1 MRLLQMPA
9 PVSVIVL
16 NASEAASREA
26 EEFEADSSL
35 ASDST
40 SRCEPRSTINEEHN
54 PWAIYRNHTVVL
66 LRKYFR
72 MSLEIG
78 RMPSLLGGELFRAKV
93 TAYQVHTFEDSVI
106 FVHDMEQCLAK
117 LDYLSRLLIARIF
130 FQEFNHDEVAAELR
144 ITRRQVIRR
153 MFDALDRTSEIL
165 LEREMLEVLYGADS
179 ESPKKPPANADAVD
193 VAKILEFRRVD
204 SWRLERILDSG
215 REKSRPVLF

>member
-1 MRLLQMPA
+1 MKLLQMPA
-9 PVSVIVL
+9 RISVVIS
-16 NASEAASREA
+16 ACGEEATNRGTLFTPGFGRRGRNE
-26 EEFEADSSL
+26 
-35 ASDST
+35 
-40 SRCEPRSTINEEHN
+40 INEDYSE
-54 PWAIYRNHTVVL
+54 WAIYRNHTVVL

-117 LDYLSRLLIARIF
+117 LDALSRLLIARIF

-165 LEREMLEVLYGADS
+165 LERELLEDWYGADVRT
-179 ESPKKPPANADAVD
+179 PKKPPASAAAVD
-193 VAKILEFRRVD
+193 MTAILEF
-204 SWRLERILDSG
+204 G
-215 REKSRPVLF
+215 RGES

>member
-1 MRLLQMPA
+1 MKLLQMPA
-9 PVSVIVL
+9 RIAVVVR
-16 NASEAASREA
+16 ASA
-26 EEFEADSSL
+26 EETRDVSATFRGSFADEQ
-35 ASDST
+35 T
-40 SRCEPRSTINEEHN
+40 WEERGGINEECS

-130 FQEFNHDEVAAELR
+130 FQEFSHDEVAAELR

-165 LEREMLEVLYGADS
+165 LERELLEPSYGADL
-179 ESPKKPPANADAVD
+179 EMTKKPPTSAGVVD
-193 VAKILEFRRVD
+193 TTTILEFGKAD
-204 SWRLERILDSG
+204 S
-215 REKSRPVLF
+215 

>member
-1 MRLLQMPA
+1 MKLLQMPA
-9 PVSVIVL
+9 RIAVVVRASSDGPEEINREFGENVS
-16 NASEAASREA
+16 A
-26 EEFEADSSL
+26 
-35 ASDST
+35 T
-40 SRCEPRSTINEEHN
+40 SANEDRWDTRSGINEECS

-130 FQEFNHDEVAAELR
+130 FQEFSHDEVAAELR

-165 LEREMLEVLYGADS
+165 LQRELLEGSYGSDP
-179 ESPKKPPANADAVD
+179 ELGKKPPTSAGVVD
-193 VAKILEFRRVD
+193 RASILEFRKAD
-204 SWRLERILDSG
+204 S
-215 REKSRPVLF
+215 

>member
-1 MRLLQMPA
+1 MKLLQMPA
-9 PVSVIVL
+9 RISVVM
-16 NASEAASREA
+16 NASEEDSREINEA
-26 EEFEADSSL
+26 MNEGVLLIPDFGCGAREEFKADCS
-35 ASDST
+35 
-40 SRCEPRSTINEEHN
+40 

-117 LDYLSRLLIARIF
+117 LDPLSRLLIARIF
-130 FQEFNHDEVAAELR
+130 FQEFSHDEVAAEFR
-144 ITRRQVIRR
+144 ITRRQVTNR

-165 LEREMLEVLYGADS
+165 VSCELLDPPYGMTG
-179 ESPKKPPANADAVD
+179 ELGKKPPRRADAVIEAD
-193 VAKILEFRRVD
+193 SVDARRAD
-204 SWRLERILDSG
+204 L
-215 REKSRPVLF
+215 

>member
-9 PVSVIVL
+9 QISFVM
-16 NASEAASREA
+16 NASEEESRDINPKA
-26 EEFEADSSL
+26 NGRTLLTPNFG
-35 ASDST
+35 
-40 SRCEPRSTINEEHN
+40 SRDARNEINEVCS

-93 TAYQVHTFEDSVI
+93 TSYQVHTFEDSVI

-144 ITRRQVIRR
+144 ISRRQVINR

-165 LEREMLEVLYGADS
+165 VECELLDPPYGVDG
-179 ESPKKPPANADAVD
+179 ELGRKPPRNAGAVIEANSADAMSAD
-193 VAKILEFRRVD
+193 F
-204 SWRLERILDSG
+204 
-215 REKSRPVLF
+215 

>member
-1 MRLLQMPA
+1 MKLLQMPA
-9 PVSVIVL
+9 RISITV
-16 NASEAASREA
+16 NASE
-26 EEFEADSSL
+26 D
-35 ASDST
+35 
-40 SRCEPRSTINEEHN
+40 EPRELDQRSSGDSLPEDAEFGGRGPSCKFDKPYS

-78 RMPSLLGGELFRAKV
+78 RMPSVLGGELFRAKV

-153 MFDALDRTSEIL
+153 MLDALDRTSEIL
-165 LEREMLEVLYGADS
+165 LERELLEPTYAA
-179 ESPKKPPANADAVD
+179 EAEFPKKPPVSAGTVEVTNF
-193 VAKILEFRRVD
+193 LEFRKA
-204 SWRLERILDSG
+204 
-215 REKSRPVLF
+215 KS